1 MRLIKEF
8 IRDIREESRN
18 TRGKIKELKD
28 EKRRKKKR
36 TTSKE
41 GERFIWT
48 PCTRTRYFKHR
59 SIGYLEVMI
68 RVEPHFAWKVWVRLG
83 YIL

>member
-28 EKRRKKKR
+28 EKRRKNKR
-36 TTSKE
+36 TTLKK
-41 GERFIWT
+41 GERFI
-48 PCTRTRYFKHR
+48 
-59 SIGYLEVMI
+59 
-68 RVEPHFAWKVWVRLG
+68 
-83 YIL
+83 